1 MSYNQPDHS
10 PENSTL
16 SLAVLL
22 MEVEVV
28 EGEEEVEVMAEVVV
42 VKAVQE

>member
-1 MSYNQPDHS
+1 MVSLNRPDHS

-22 MEVEVV
+22 MEVEVL
-28 EGEEEVEVMAEVVV
+28 EVLEVLEVVKV
-42 VKAVQE
+42 VAVQE